1 VLCPHCSSENRPE
14 RRWCGACGQ
23 RLPFEACER
32 CSFLNTPTER
42 FCGGCGLERRAVS
55 VEPKPTSRGEAE
67 RRQLTVMF
75 ADLVGSTAL
84 SNALDAEDL
93 RELIRR
99 FQGAAS
105 SVIERFD
112 GFVARYMGDGILAYF
127 GYPQAHE
134 DDAERATRAA
144 LALVDAVKALGA
156 SLQVRVGLATGQVIA
171 GDLIGA
177 GASEERAV
185 VGETPNLAARL
196 QAIAEPGTVVLSDR
210 TRRLVEAVIEVADL
224 GLQQLKGFPEAER
237 AWMALAPRTHES
249 RFEARRGSLAPFVG
263 RTFEL
268 RLLAERWD
276 QATRRSGQAV
286 VLSGEAGVGKSR
298 IVHDFLGSL
307 EPAPRTITIQCSPH
321 HEGTALHPVLELL
334 ARLGEIRPSD
344 APDVRAAALARWLGT
359 IHASTQQVGA
369 LGLLLGIP
377 ESSLPA
383 VEGGPEDQ
391 RRAVFAT
398 VWLVLESLV
407 ASGPLV
413 IVLEDLQWADA
424 TTRTLLD
431 GLVERVPGSA
441 LLVLATHRPEHV
453 PTWPAREHIAR
464 VAIGRITDADAFEL
478 IRGLVGDALD
488 QERIERIVRHAE
500 GVPAY
505 AEEIARAVMS
515 APAGQAPVVPETLHD
530 SLRAQLDRLPRAREV
545 VQHAAVLGREFSLEL
560 LERIWSGSTAQL
572 DLGLR
577 DAIEAG
583 IVTPPGLQS
592 GALHAFRHGLLKD
605 VAYESLLH
613 RTRRM
618 IHGRVAQVLAEHAL
632 GAEAPELV
640 ARHFTDADRKD
651 EALGWWLKAAEQAR
665 VRAAVVEHT
674 QHLRSAIDVL
684 TDAAAID
691 RNAAAEKGRLHVE
704 LALILRYR
712 LLTDE
717 GFRELE
723 IAETIATEHD
733 LGELLAHVHYAR
745 GNLHFLVGNVA
756 AVRREHEV
764 SLEIA
769 RRIGSPLAEVRALGG
784 LADASM
790 AAGRLAE
797 GMPIAKACIERAE
810 ALGLEEIVVA
820 NLPLLAYFQAY
831 LLDYDAAIETSAA
844 GAERARKAGMP
855 RPESIAMA
863 AGVFALTESGRLD
876 RAERLSRD
884 LMELSRRLAGYWVG
898 AATYFEMRRL
908 RISDRFEEGMA
919 LARNVVSAEG
929 GDEVFLT
936 HALAFAAA
944 ANDPS
949 RSPWTVVDEV
959 LERVRRGGRDYQVYW
974 AFCEGICCGV
984 LRRDWALLRTMK
996 EGFELMGRGDDGVDV
1011 TTPSIGRSHWE
1022 LADTLLRWQGDPSDP
1037 ARLGAVVRAAAPS
1050 ATLRWVIREVS
1061 EAQGASSE
1069 SAG

>member
-1 VLCPHCSSENRPE
+1 
-14 RRWCGACGQ
+14 
-23 RLPFEACER
+23 
-32 CSFLNTPTER
+32 
-42 FCGGCGLERRAVS
+42 
-55 VEPKPTSRGEAE
+55 VEPRATPQPAGEAE

-84 SNALDAEDL
+84 SNELDAEDL
-93 RELIRR
+93 RELIGR

-105 SVIERFD
+105 SVIERFE

-134 DDAERATRAA
+134 DDAERATRAG

-177 GASEERAV
+177 GRSEERAV

-210 TRRLVEAVIEVADL
+210 TRRLVEAVIEVSDL

-237 AWMALAPRTHES
+237 AWRAMAPRTHES
-249 RFEARRGSLAPFVG
+249 RFEARLGSLAPFVG

-268 RLLAERWD
+268 RLLAERWEH
-276 QATRRSGQAV
+276 ATHGDGQVV

-298 IVHDFLGSL
+298 IVHAFVDAL
-307 EPAPRTITIQCSPH
+307 EPAPNTITLQCSPH

-334 ARLGEIRPSD
+334 ARLGEIHPSD

-359 IHASTQQVGA
+359 IRASTQQVGS
-369 LGLLLGIP
+369 LGLLLG
-377 ESSLPA
+377 LPQA
-383 VEGGPEDQ
+383 VLPTVEGGPEDH

-413 IVLEDLQWADA
+413 VVIEDLQWADA
-424 TTRTLLD
+424 TTRTLVA
-431 GLVERVPGSA
+431 GLVERAPSSP

-453 PTWPAREHIAR
+453 PAWPAREHIAR
-464 VAIGRITDADAFEL
+464 LAIGRITDADAFEL
-478 IRGLVGDALD
+478 VHGLVGDTLD
-488 QERIERIVRHAE
+488 QDQIEKIVQHAE

-505 AEEIARAVMS
+505 AEEIARAVTS

-530 SLRAQLDRLPRAREV
+530 SLRARLDRLPRAREV
-545 VQHAAVLGREFSLEL
+545 VQHAAVLGREFSLDL
-560 LERIWSGSTAQL
+560 LERIWSGSPAQL

-592 GALHAFRHGLLKD
+592 GSLHAFRHGLLRD

-613 RTRRM
+613 RTRRI
-618 IHGRVAQVLAEHAL
+618 IHGRVAQVLTEHPL

-640 ARHFTDADRKD
+640 ARHFTDAERKD

-665 VRAAVVEHT
+665 ARAAVIEHS

-684 TDAAAID
+684 AEAAKTD
-691 RNAAAEKGRLHVE
+691 RTAAAEKARLHVE
-704 LALILRYR
+704 LALSLRLVLR
-712 LLTDE
+712 TDE
-717 GFRELE
+717 AFAQLVLAEA
-723 IAETIATEHD
+723 IASTHD
-733 LGELLAHVHYAR
+733 LGEVLAHVHYAR
-745 GNLHFLVGNVA
+745 GNLHFLLGNVPE
-756 AVRREHEV
+756 VRREHEA

-769 RRIGSPLAEVRALGG
+769 RRIGSAVAEVRALGG
-784 LADASM
+784 LADACM

-797 GMPIAKACIERAE
+797 GLPIVKACIERAE

-831 LLDYDAAIETSAA
+831 LLDYGAAVETAAIGAKRAWKLGVPRSA
-844 GAERARKAGMP
+844 
-855 RPESIAMA
+855 SIAMA
-863 AGVFALTESGRLD
+863 ASVFALTESARLEEAAVIGKELMD
-876 RAERLSRD
+876 ASRK
-884 LMELSRRLAGYWVG
+884 LGGYWV
-898 AATYFEMRRL
+898 AAAVYFEMRRL
-908 RISDRFEEGMA
+908 RISGQYDES
-919 LARNVVSAEG
+919 VSLSRETIAEG
-929 GDEVFLT
+929 LRRDAFLG
-936 HALAFAAA
+936 HALVFAAA
-944 ANDPS
+944 AGDPS
-949 RSPWTVVDEV
+949 IPLASAAAELLDRA
-959 LERVRRGGRDYQVYW
+959 RGGKRDYQVYW
-974 AFCEGICCGV
+974 AFCEGICYAA
-984 LRRDWALLRTMK
+984 LRQDWAFLRQMQ
-996 EGFELMGRGDDGVDV
+996 EGFELMGVEQGVDI

-1022 LADTLLRWQGDPSDP
+1022 LARALLLWHDDPSDST
-1037 ARLGAVVRAAAPS
+1037 LLDAVVKAAAPS
-1050 ATLRWVIREVS
+1050 ATLRWVIRGIAES
-1061 EAQGASSE
+1061 QREGSE
-1069 SAG
+1069 STG

>member
-1 VLCPHCSSENRPE
+1 VLCPHCSTENRAE
-14 RRWCGACGQ
+14 RRWCGNCGK
-23 RLPFEACER
+23 RLPYAACDR

-42 FCGGCGLERRAVS
+42 FCGGCGLELRAAS
-55 VEPKPTSRGEAE
+55 VELRSPSPVGEAE

-84 SNALDAEDL
+84 ANELDAEDL
-93 RELIRR
+93 RELIGR

-134 DDAERATRAA
+134 DDAERATRAG

-156 SLQVRVGLATGQVIA
+156 SLEVRVGLATGQVIA

-177 GASEERAV
+177 GRSEERAV

-210 TRRLVEAVIEVADL
+210 TRRLVEAVIEVSDL

-237 AWMALAPRTHES
+237 AWRALAPRTHES

-268 RLLAERWD
+268 RLLAERWE
-276 QATRRSGQAV
+276 QATRGSGQVV

-298 IVHDFLGSL
+298 IVHAFLETL
-307 EPAPRTITIQCSPH
+307 VPEPRAITLQCSPH

-334 ARLGEIRPSD
+334 ARLAAIHPSD
-344 APDVRAAALARWLGT
+344 PADVRAAALARWLGA
-359 IHASTQQVGA
+359 IHASAQQVGS
-369 LGLLLGIP
+369 LGLLLGLP
-377 ESSLPA
+377 ETVLPA

-407 ASGPLV
+407 AAGPLV
-413 IVLEDLQWADA
+413 VVLEDLQWADD
-424 TTRTLLD
+424 TTSTFLA
-431 GLVERVPGSA
+431 GLVERVPGSP

-453 PTWPAREHIAR
+453 PGWPAREHIAR
-464 VAIGRITDADAFEL
+464 LAIGRITDADAFEL
-478 IRGLVGDALD
+478 VRGVVGDALD
-488 QERIERIVRHAE
+488 RERIDRIVQHAE

-505 AEEIARAVMS
+505 AEEIARAVTS

-530 SLRAQLDRLPRAREV
+530 SLRARLDRLPRAREV

-560 LERIWSGSTAQL
+560 LSKIWTGSPAQL

-592 GALHAFRHGLLKD
+592 GALHAFRHGLLRD

-618 IHGRVAQVLAEHAL
+618 IHGRVAQALAEHPL
-632 GAEAPELV
+632 GAEAPEIV

-665 VRAAVVEHT
+665 ARAAVIEHT

-684 TDAAAID
+684 AEAATTD
-691 RNAAAEKGRLHVE
+691 RNAASEKARLHVE
-704 LALILRYR
+704 LALTLRLVLR
-712 LLTDE
+712 TDE
-717 GFRELE
+717 AFQQLVL
-723 IAETIATEHD
+723 AEAIATEHD
-733 LGELLAHVHYAR
+733 FGETLAHVHFAR
-745 GNLHFLVGNVA
+745 GNLHFLLGNVPD
-756 AVRREHEV
+756 VRREHEM
-764 SLEIA
+764 SLAIA
-769 RRIGSPLAEVRALGG
+769 RRIGSPVAEVRALGG
-784 LADASM
+784 LADACM

-797 GMPIAKACIERAE
+797 GLPIATACIERAE

-831 LLDYDAAIETSAA
+831 LLDYDAAIATSALA
-844 GAERARKAGMP
+844 VERARKIGMP
-855 RPESIAMA
+855 RSASIAMA
-863 AGVFALTESGRLD
+863 SSLFALTESGQLD
-876 RAERLSRD
+876 RAAALAQ
-884 LMELSRRLAGYWVG
+884 ELLDMSRRLGGYWVG
-898 AATYFEMRRL
+898 AAVYFEMRRL
-908 RISDRFEEGMA
+908 RVSGHYDESVA
-919 LARNVVSAEG
+919 LARASTSEG
-929 GDEVFLT
+929 LTQDAFLS
-936 HALAFAAA
+936 HALIFAAA
-944 ANDPS
+944 AGDPS
-949 RSPWTVVDEV
+949 IPLAAAAAEV
-959 LERVRRGGRDYQVYW
+959 LQRARDGRRDYQVYW
-974 AFCEGICCGV
+974 AFCEGICYAA
-984 LRRDWALLRTMK
+984 LRRDWSFLRQMK
-996 EGFELMGRGDDGVDV
+996 EGFEQMGGENGVDV
-1011 TTPSIGRSHWE
+1011 VTPSVGRCHWE
-1022 LADTLLRWQGDPSDP
+1022 LADTLLRWQEDPSDP
-1037 ARLGAVVRAAAPS
+1037 LRLEAVIRAAAPV
-1050 ATLRWVIREVS
+1050 ATLRWVIRGIVES
-1061 EAQGASSE
+1061 QGESSE